1 MSDTIGARVGR
12 AEGPDKVTGRA
23 IYPADVKLDGTLVG
37 KCLRSPHPYARIV
50 RIDTSRAVAVRGVH
64 AVLTGADI
72 DNRRVGRML
81 RDLPILADGV
91 VRFVG
96 QKVAA
101 VASESLE
108 VAEAALA
115 EIQVEYEPMDPLLGV
130 DAAVADR
137 ATVLHLEFD
146 TYEGRVEEERM
157 HPNLVARGTCG
168 KGSVT
173 EGEALSDCVFKHT
186 FETQH
191 QHQGYIEPHATTVM
205 IDADGRVQV
214 WVNSKGPWQ
223 VRTQLAAG
231 IGAEESGCG

>member
-50 RIDTSRAVAVRGVH
+50 RIDTSRAVAVRGVQ

-72 DNRRVGRML
+72 DNRHVGRML

-101 VASESLE
+101 VAAESLE

-115 EIQVEYEPMDPLLGV
+115 EIQVEYEPMDPLLDV
-130 DAAVADR
+130 DAAVADG
-137 ATVLHLEFD
+137 ATVLHPEFD
-146 TYEGRVEEERM
+146 TY
-157 HPNLVARGTCG
+157 
-168 KGSVT
+168 
-173 EGEALSDCVFKHT
+173 
-186 FETQH
+186 
-191 QHQGYIEPHATTVM
+191 
-205 IDADGRVQV
+205 
-214 WVNSKGPWQ
+214 
-223 VRTQLAAG
+223 
-231 IGAEESGCG
+231 